1 MRTGSIKDRTMS
13 TPYHEDMLLSFY
25 DEEMAAM
32 KQSGMAELMT
42 DAALIEHCE
51 YIAKEKFEDWLM

>member
-1 MRTGSIKDRTMS
+1 MS
-13 TPYHEDMLLSFY
+13 TPYHEDMLLLFY